1 MYGTLKR
8 QRGYTHTNLRGK
20 EKILGETGLHFI
32 GYNLTRCISILGVR
46 EFIKALRECC
56 LSDFVSKMSLFLSFI
71 DHYFIRSRILHF
83 AK

>member
-32 GYNLTRCISILGVR
+32 GYNLTRCISIIEEIITFKVIDIR
-46 EFIKALRECC
+46 AIKRAL
-56 LSDFVSKMSLFLSFI
+56 M
-71 DHYFIRSRILHF
+71 
-83 AK
+83 